1 MTTPGLVDE
10 DGIPVSY
17 NPVSA
22 VYSTV
27 GVTGITGATA
37 NSRYAGAT
45 VSGPPASGTFALGD
59 MVPDQAGK
67 IWICTAAG
75 TPGTWALSGPPS
87 SAQLSGW
94 LAATIDPMAVSA
106 ATGSA
111 SVPADDTFVGGLIYL
126 PVPVSSTGMSM
137 FCVASAGTVN
147 HFWGALVSATAAGT
161 TVTATAATADSHSS
175 IAATTPVHLPWASGP
190 IAVPAGYY
198 YLGYAC
204 DWTTDAPTFIGS
216 PLATTYMPSV
226 TTANVVSNL
235 NAQAENLQWG
245 AGGFRWVSQ
254 PSLTLTSSFPALT
267 PADYVA
273 ATSLPFV
280 GLY

>member
-1 MTTPGLVDE
+1 MTTPGTIDQ
-10 DGIPVSY
+10 DGLPVAY
-17 NPVSA
+17 NPQSA
-22 VYSTV
+22 VYTTL
-27 GVTGITGATA
+27 GVTGLTGAAAVSRWAGATA
-37 NSRYAGAT
+37 SGAPT
-45 VSGPPASGTFALGD
+45 SGTFYAGD
-59 MVPDQAGK
+59 FVIDQSGK
-67 IWICTAAG
+67 TWICTAGG

-94 LAATIDPMAVSA
+94 LASTIDPMAVSG

-126 PVPVSSTGMSM
+126 PAPVSSTGMSM

-147 HFWGALVSATAAGT
+147 HFWGALVSATATGT

-175 IAATTPVHLPWASGP
+175 IAATTPVHLAWASGP

-204 DWTTDAPTFIGS
+204 DWTTDAPTFIGN

-273 ATSLPFV
+273 ATSLPFI

>member
-1 MTTPGLVDE
+1 MTTPGTIDQ
-10 DGIPVSY
+10 DGLPVAYS
-17 NPVSA
+17 PQSA
-22 VYSTV
+22 VFTTL
-27 GVTGITGATA
+27 GVAGLAGATA
-37 NSRYAGAT
+37 VSRWAGAT
-45 VSGPPASGTFALGD
+45 ASGAPASGTFYTGD
-59 MVPDQAGK
+59 FVIDQAGK
-67 IWICTAAG
+67 VWVCTAGG
-75 TPGTWALSGPPS
+75 TPGTWALAGPPT

-94 LAATIDPMAVSA
+94 LASTIDPMAVSA

-147 HFWGALVSATAAGT
+147 HFWGALVSATAGGT
-161 TVTATAATADSHSS
+161 TVAATAATADSHAS

-190 IAVPAGYY
+190 IEVPAGYY

-216 PLATTYMPSV
+216 PLAATYMPSV

-245 AGGFRWVSQ
+245 AGGFRWISQ

-267 PADYVA
+267 PGDYVA
-273 ATSLPFV
+273 ATSLPFI